1 MRILLDKHVFYV
13 YNISIESEVSN
24 MPMTPKQMI
33 KLLKKNG
40 FYEISQ
46 NGSHKKLRDDLGH
59 QTIVPMHNKDL
70 GKGLEDTILLSGFEI
85 IRLTRW
91 LAYLTIIKGELLC

>member
-1 MRILLDKHVFYV
+1 MLYPPKNKYFMRILLDKHVFCV

-70 GKGLEDTILLSGFEI
+70 GKGLEDTILKQAGL
-85 IRLTRW
+85 
-91 LAYLTIIKGELLC
+91 K

>member
-1 MRILLDKHVFYV
+1 MRILLDKYIFYV

-24 MPMTPKQMI
+24 MTMTPKQMI

-70 GKGLEDTILLSGFEI
+70 GKGLEDTILKQAGL
-85 IRLTRW
+85 
-91 LAYLTIIKGELLC
+91 K

>member
-40 FYEISQ
+40 FYEVSQ

-70 GKGLEDTILLSGFEI
+70 GKGLEDTILKQAGL
-85 IRLTRW
+85 
-91 LAYLTIIKGELLC
+91 K

>member
-1 MRILLDKHVFYV
+1 
-13 YNISIESEVSN
+13 

-46 NGSHKKLRDDLGH
+46 NGSHNDLGH

-70 GKGLEDTILLSGFEI
+70 GKGLEDTILKQAGL
-85 IRLTRW
+85 
-91 LAYLTIIKGELLC
+91 K